1 MYSQGNSQYN
11 DFTIIDD
18 YSTGKN
24 KILLSNASI
33 LMDPNQKDL
42 DVFKNV
48 ELIVKY
54 KYYSTNLT
62 YF

>member
-11 DFTIIDD
+11 DYTIIDD